1 MPDKL
6 AKCICMTVC
15 KNHVNGTEMYK
26 NIVLAGEI
34 IILDLIFT
42 WIHNYVIC
50 LILWLYLCIVFCT
63 KHIRMAKK
71 HGCGSPHWSSGVRDQ
86 VHVIAYIFN
95 YMSFLVPLQLFPN
108 FVPKSLGTCSCYQRN
123 KDYQYPPPL
132 FHVSLTDVSRSL
144 CPSLIPI
151 DPGTLWLR
159 SRLHGMKRGQR
170 DPKSSQGRARPNVLD
185 PWCSKI
191 MCFRILLP
199 HEGYGPTSSSPY
211 SERQKRLPTRTP
223 GSHHFVVSSTPPSPS
238 HPAAVHP
245 LRLQHI
251 CPCPHHGAILLAT
264 SSPHLWTPSSHCSTG
279 CKTRSVGP
287 YVLRHRIF
295 SIEPS
300 PSVDYLFFCSFHS
313 CCSVV

>member
-123 KDYQYPPPL
+123 KDYQYPPPPL
-132 FHVSLTDVSRSL
+132 FHVSLTDVPVP
-144 CPSLIPI
+144 C
-151 DPGTLWLR
+151 
-159 SRLHGMKRGQR
+159 
-170 DPKSSQGRARPNVLD
+170 ARPSFPL
-185 PWCSKI
+185 
-191 MCFRILLP
+191 IL
-199 HEGYGPTSSSPY
+199 
-211 SERQKRLPTRTP
+211 ER
-223 GSHHFVVSSTPPSPS
+223 
-238 HPAAVHP
+238 
-245 LRLQHI
+245 
-251 CPCPHHGAILLAT
+251 C
-264 SSPHLWTPSSHCSTG
+264 
-279 CKTRSVGP
+279 
-287 YVLRHRIF
+287 
-295 SIEPS
+295 
-300 PSVDYLFFCSFHS
+300 D
-313 CCSVV
+313 

>member
-1 MPDKL
+1 M
-6 AKCICMTVC
+6 
-15 KNHVNGTEMYK
+15 
-26 NIVLAGEI
+26 
-34 IILDLIFT
+34 
-42 WIHNYVIC
+42 
-50 LILWLYLCIVFCT
+50 
-63 KHIRMAKK
+63 
-71 HGCGSPHWSSGVRDQ
+71 
-86 VHVIAYIFN
+86 
-95 YMSFLVPLQLFPN
+95 FLLS
-108 FVPKSLGTCSCYQRN
+108 KEQRLPVS
-123 KDYQYPPPL
+123 PPPL
-132 FHVSLTDVSRSL
+132 VPCFFNRCSRSL